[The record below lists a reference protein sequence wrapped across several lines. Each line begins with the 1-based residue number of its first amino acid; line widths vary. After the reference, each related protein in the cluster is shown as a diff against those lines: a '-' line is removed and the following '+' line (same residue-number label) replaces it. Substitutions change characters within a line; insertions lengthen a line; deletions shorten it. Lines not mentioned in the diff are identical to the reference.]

1 MGRSESKQVEQ
12 QQSQQS
18 AQDQA
23 NAQASLAG
31 ENAAIA
37 NAQKAIGQYG
47 SSIWNTFRPG
57 GEFSKNMTTL
67 ATSANS
73 GGQNSYEDYLNN
85 MATRT
90 GSGSTP
96 QMVAASEQANRQGRR
111 DVANTLATDEN
122 ARIAALEN
130 GMETQEGMLA
140 QIPGMYGG
148 EYSSSVG
155 GAGTAGGNAV
165 NAAKT
170 PGFWDTFLPA
180 LAGAGGQV
188 GAGFAKS
195 CWIAEAIYGVG
206 DARTHLVRAWLNTEF
221 KKSLLGRLVMA
232 LYFRFGRSAAALVQ
246 KHEWLKAAFKP
257 LFDKALQMALTSRRG
272 SAPTE

>member
-1 MGRSESKQVEQ
+1 MGRSESKQVTQ
-12 QQSQQS
+12 QQMQQS

-23 NAQASLAG
+23 NAQAALSG
-31 ENAAIA
+31 ENSAIG
-37 NAQKAIGQYG
+37 NLEKSIGQYG

-73 GGQNSYEDYLNN
+73 GGQNSYQDYLNN

-96 QMVAASEQANRQGRR
+96 QMVAASEEANRQGRR
-111 DVANTLATDEN
+111 DVANTLASDEN

-130 GMETQEGMLA
+130 GLETQEGMLA

-148 EYSSSVG
+148 EYSSSIG
-155 GAGTAGGNAV
+155 GAGAAGGNAA

-180 LAGAGGQV
+180 LVGGAGTA
-188 GAGFAKS
+188 AG
-195 CWIAEAIYGVG
+195 G
-206 DARTHLVRAWLNTEF
+206 
-221 KKSLLGRLVMA
+221 
-232 LYFRFGRSAAALVQ
+232 YFTG
-246 KHEWLKAAFKP
+246 
-257 LFDKALQMALTSRRG
+257 G
-272 SAPTE
+272 SK

>member
-1 MGRSESKQVEQ
+1 MGRSESKQVTQ
-12 QQSQQS
+12 QQMQQS

-31 ENAAIA
+31 ENAAIG

-96 QMVAASEQANRQGRR
+96 QMVAASEEANRQGRR
-111 DVANTLATDEN
+111 DVATTLENDEN

-130 GMETQEGMLA
+130 GLETKEGMLA

-148 EYSSSVG
+148 EYSASLG
-155 GAGTAGGNAV
+155 GAGTAGGNAA

-180 LAGAGGQV
+180 LAGGAATV
-188 GAGFAKS
+188 GAGFTPHGGY
-195 CWIAEAIYGVG
+195 WIAEAIYGVD
-206 DARTHLVRAWLNTEF
+206 DARTHLVRGWLNTEF

-232 LYFRFGRSAAALVQ
+232 LYLRVGRFVAALVKQ
-246 KHEWLKAAFKP
+246 HPFLKSALKP
-257 LFDKALQMALTSRRG
+257 LFDKALEKAINNCCN
-272 SAPTE
+272 AA

>member
-1 MGRSESKQVEQ
+1 MGRSESKQVTQ
-12 QQSQQS
+12 QQMQQS

-23 NAQASLAG
+23 NAQAALSG
-31 ENAAIA
+31 ENAAIG
-37 NAQKAIGQYG
+37 NLQKSIGQYG

-67 ATSANS
+67 ATGANS
-73 GGQNSYEDYLNN
+73 GGQNSYDDYLNN
-85 MATRT
+85 LATRT

-96 QMVAASEQANRQGRR
+96 QMVAASEEANRQGRR

-130 GMETQEGMLA
+130 GLETQEGMLA

-148 EYSSSVG
+148 QYSSSLG
-155 GAGTAGGNAV
+155 GAGTAGGNAA

-180 LAGAGGQV
+180 LVGGAGQAFAGAGTAAIKGGGGG
-188 GAGFAKS
+188 GAQS
-195 CWIAEAIYGVG
+195 
-206 DARTHLVRAWLNTEF
+206 N
-221 KKSLLGRLVMA
+221 
-232 LYFRFGRSAAALVQ
+232 
-246 KHEWLKAAFKP
+246 
-257 LFDKALQMALTSRRG
+257 
-272 SAPTE
+272 